1 LANRGYAV
9 LQVNYRGSTGFGKR
23 FLHAADK
30 QWGRAMHDDLVDA
43 VKWAIAQGIADPRR
57 VAIDGGSYGGYAAL
71 AGAAFTPDLFRCS
84 VDIVGVANIL
94 TWLNNIPPYWQ
105 IEMGI
110 LKKRV
115 GDLDDPRDREM
126 LTRASPLFSA
136 DRIKIPMLIGQGAN
150 DPRVPQRESEQIVAA
165 IEKNHGRVTYVL
177 YSDEGHGFA
186 RPENNLDFDA
196 REEAFL
202 SAHLGGR
209 LEKMAGDRMPGST
222 AVVREVGA
230 SPR

>member
-1 LANRGYAV
+1 
-9 LQVNYRGSTGFGKR
+9 
-23 FLHAADK
+23 
-30 QWGRAMHDDLVDA
+30 
-43 VKWAIAQGIADPRR
+43 
-57 VAIDGGSYGGYAAL
+57 
-71 AGAAFTPDLFRCS
+71 
-84 VDIVGVANIL
+84 
-94 TWLNNIPPYWQ
+94 
-105 IEMGI
+105 
-110 LKKRV
+110 
-115 GDLDDPRDREM
+115 
-126 LTRASPLFSA
+126 
-136 DRIKIPMLIGQGAN
+136 MLIGQGAN

-186 RPENNLDFDA
+186 RPENGLDFDA

-209 LEKMAGDRMPGST
+209 LEKMAGDKMPGST